1 MDKID
6 KPIVKSNKLILA
18 HFKMTTYEQKIIL
31 LCISK
36 IKKNARRTGVEKLN
50 DNLFFELG
58 AKEISEFLNISP
70 RTLYKDLDAISSKL
84 MRYEIEIR
92 DNENERFEKIRPFPY
107 SKYEF
112 GRFYL
117 RIEQSME
124 EHLLELKER
133 FTIYDINNIRM
144 LSSNYSL
151 RIYEVLKSYEWVN
164 EYAFNI
170 LEFKQIIGVLTIKNG
185 KVENDLYSRYYD
197 FKKRVLLV
205 AQEEINAFTDITFK
219 FEEIKKGRKV
229 DKLKFYI
236 SANEKQIEDKMENEE
251 ATTGEAR
258 LDEDD
263 LVDQLR
269 EIIAEKL
276 KTKELK
282 AILQA
287 ANNDVQLIE
296 NKYQLAKKSKN
307 IENLVGW
314 LVKAIEEDYTEPVEV
329 KKKSK
334 FNNMQERNYDYE
346 DLEKELLGYK

>member
-164 EYAFNI
+164 EYAFDI
-170 LEFKQIIGVLTIKNG
+170 LEFKQIIGVLTIKDG

-205 AQEEINAFTDITFK
+205 AQEEINTFTDITFK

-236 SANEKQIEDKMENEE
+236 SANEKQIEDKMEIEE
-251 ATTGEAR
+251 AATSEAR

-269 EIIAEKL
+269 EIIKEPL

-296 NKYQLAKKSKN
+296 NKYQLAKKQKK

-314 LVKAIEEDYTEPVEV
+314 LVKAIEEDYTEPVKV

-334 FNNMQERNYDYE
+334 FNNMPERDYDYE

>member
-6 KPIVKSNKLILA
+6 KSIIKSNKLILA

-151 RIYEVLKSYEWVN
+151 RIYEVLKSYEWVD
-164 EYAFNI
+164 EYAFDI

-205 AQEEINAFTDITFK
+205 AQEEINTFTDITFK

-236 SANEKQIEDKMENEE
+236 SANEKQIENKVECE
-251 ATTGEAR
+251 AAAR
-258 LDEDD
+258 QELDEDD

-269 EIIAEKL
+269 EIIEEKL

-287 ANNDVQLIE
+287 ANNDIQLIE

-334 FNNMQERNYDYE
+334 FNNMPERDYDYE

>member
-164 EYAFNI
+164 EYAFDI

-205 AQEEINAFTDITFK
+205 AQEEINTFTDITFE

-236 SANEKQIEDKMENEE
+236 SANERQIENKIEIEE
-251 ATTGEAR
+251 AATSEVG

-269 EIIAEKL
+269 GIIKEPL

-282 AILQA
+282 VVLQA
-287 ANNDVQLIE
+287 ANNDIQLIE
-296 NKYQLAKKSKN
+296 NKYQLAKKQKK